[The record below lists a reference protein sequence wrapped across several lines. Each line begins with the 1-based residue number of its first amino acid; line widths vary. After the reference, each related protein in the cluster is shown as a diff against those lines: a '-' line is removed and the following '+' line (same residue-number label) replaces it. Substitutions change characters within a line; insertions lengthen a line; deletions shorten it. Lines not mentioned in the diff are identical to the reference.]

1 MLLSEIAP
9 HYDFVV
15 CGSGSS
21 GSVVAGRLAE
31 DPDVTVLLL
40 EAGGTDDV
48 PAVQNP
54 LQWPLNLGSERDW
67 GFVSEPNA
75 HLNGRSISHSM
86 GKVLGG
92 GSSINVMAW
101 ARGHRSDWDY
111 FAAEA
116 GDESWGYESV
126 LEIYR
131 RIEDWHGPAD
141 PDRGVGGPLF
151 NAPAREPNPLAAA
164 IVEGARSVGIP
175 SYPSN
180 NSAMMVAEG
189 GASLIDLRLRNE
201 MRQST
206 FRGYV
211 YPLLQRSNLSVLTG
225 ATVTRLLFKDK
236 RVTAVEFYCGGTNY
250 NVSAMSEVVISLGA
264 INTPKVLMQSG
275 IGDADELRRF
285 AIPVVSH
292 LPGVGRNFQ
301 DHPRIDCVWEYRE
314 PLEPHNNGA
323 EVMVLSKSDLVLEAP
338 DLQICVAELP
348 LSSAENIAVYGLP
361 EHGWTACAG
370 VLRPKSRGRVRLTG
384 PDPAH
389 PVAIEDNRLAHEE
402 DFKAALAAVKLCRE
416 VGNSVPVQRFNK
428 REVMPGDLAN
438 HELERFIR
446 DGTETYWHQSC
457 TAKMGRDAM
466 SVVDANL
473 RVYGVEGLRIADG
486 SIMPRITT
494 GNTMAPCV
502 VIGERASDILKAE
515 HGLTRAG

>member
-1 MLLSEIAP
+1 MLPSEIAP

-48 PAVQNP
+48 PAVQDP

-141 PDRGVGGPLF
+141 PDRSAGGPLF
-151 NAPAREPNPLAAA
+151 IAPAREPNPLAAA

-189 GASLIDLRLRNE
+189 GASLIDLRVHNE
-201 MRQST
+201 LRQST

-211 YPLLQRSNLSVLTG
+211 YPLLQQSNLSVLTG
-225 ATVTRLLFKDK
+225 ATVTRLLFKDN
-236 RVTAVEFYCGGTNY
+236 RATAVEFYCGGTNY

-285 AIPVVSH
+285 AIPIVSH

-314 PLEPHNNGA
+314 PFEPHNNGG

-389 PVAIEDNRLAHEE
+389 RVAIEDNRLAHEE
-402 DFKAALAAVKLCRE
+402 DFKTAVAAVELCRE
-416 VGNSVPVQRFNK
+416 VGNSVPLQPFNK

-446 DGTETYWHQSC
+446 NGTETFWHQSC
-457 TAKMGRDAM
+457 TAKMGRDAL

-473 RVYGVEGLRIADG
+473 KVYGVEGLRIADG

-515 HGLTRAG
+515 HGLTRIG